1 MRARGSPSCLPE
13 GTTPSV
19 ARASNLFPALD
30 PGRTY
35 ISVKILSV
43 EVLLGMSALHK
54 YRGISTARYSRVSGH
69 TREPSVSPWRVA
81 IMPGVRIFPAT
92 ICVCIKDIVI

>member
-1 MRARGSPSCLPE
+1 MSLELAIYSLPL
-13 GTTPSV
+13 TPGGPILV
-19 ARASNLFPALD
+19 F
-30 PGRTY
+30 
-35 ISVKILSV
+35 KILSV
-43 EVLLGMSALHK
+43 EILLGMSALHK

-69 TREPSVSPWRVA
+69 TRESSVSPWRVA